1 MGVYRITVRWRILY
15 LQELYFG
22 VLDCKD
28 EGLLGGMELLL
39 DQVFVPALTQCQKVG
54 ELTGPQAHVAKQ
66 AFLMRLSSFVS
77 VLANARASIGDTVK
91 LSPCTNPQLAA
102 LSSPAAIFGAAGNAE
117 LVAAAEASA
126 QTWCKEIK
134 QVGLGTSA
142 IIREIYKYFLF
153 LPFFAHHIH
162 THHMH
167 NAHTCTHTHTTHAQ
181 CTHMHTHTTCTMHT
195 HTHHTCTHTYTPHI
209 HTTHTHTTYTPHI
222 HTTHTHHTYT
232 PHIHTTH
239 THHTYTPHI
248 HTTHTH
254 HTYTPHIHTTHTH
267 HTYAPHIHT
276 THTHHTYTPHIH
288 TIHTHH
294 IHTHTHML
302 KLMHK

>member
-1 MGVYRITVRWRILY
+1 MGVYRITVRWRILD

-102 LSSPAAIFGAAGNAE
+102 LSSPAAILGAAGNAE

-134 QVGLGTSA
+134 QVGLGTNA

-153 LPFFAHHIH
+153 LLFFAHHIH
-162 THHMH
+162 THTHH
-167 NAHTCTHTHTTHAQ
+167 IHTHTTY
-181 CTHMHTHTTCTMHT
+181 THTHTTCTMHT
-195 HTHHTCTHTYTPHI
+195 
-209 HTTHTHTTYTPHI
+209 
-222 HTTHTHHTYT
+222 HTYT

-239 THHTYTPHI
+239 THHTYIPHI
-248 HTTHTH
+248 RTTHTH
-254 HTYTPHIHTTHTH
+254 PTHNV
-267 HTYAPHIHT
+267 
-276 THTHHTYTPHIH
+276 
-288 TIHTHH
+288 H

>member
-102 LSSPAAIFGAAGNAE
+102 LSSPTAIFGAAGNAE

-167 NAHTCTHTHTTHAQ
+167 NAHTYTP
-181 CTHMHTHTTCTMHT
+181 HMHT
-195 HTHHTCTHTYTPHI
+195 HI
-209 HTTHTHTTYTPHI
+209 HTTHTHHTYTPHTHTPHTHHTYTPHI

-267 HTYAPHIHT
+267 HTYTPHIHT
-276 THTHHTYTPHIH
+276 THTHHTYTPYIH
-288 TIHTHH
+288 TTYT
-294 IHTHTHML
+294 HTHTHML